1 MAERFDSDPTTAGAR
16 SMSEAEG
23 EARFT
28 HDEQDTLRDASFG
41 ELFKKLSEETSTLI
55 RQEMALARAELQEKG
70 KKAGKGAGL
79 IGAGGV
85 IALLAAGALT
95 AAIIALLATFLPTWV
110 AALIVAVVYGAVAA
124 FLALRGKDEV
134 QHATPPVPEQT
145 IETTKED
152 VAWAKTRARSATK

>member
-1 MAERFDSDPTTAGAR
+1 MADQ
-16 SMSEAEG
+16 
-23 EARFT
+23 RFT
-28 HDEQDTLRDASFG
+28 GAEAATRFTTEDRELRDASFG

-70 KKAGKGAGL
+70 KKAGKGAGF

-85 IALLAAGALT
+85 IGLLAAGALT

-110 AALIVAVVYGAVAA
+110 AALIVAVVYGAIAG
-124 FLALRGKDEV
+124 FLALRGKEEV
-134 QHATPPVPEQT
+134 QRATPPVPEQT

-152 VAWAKTRARSATK
+152 VEWAKTRARSATK